1 VTWVPLTIW
10 ISIAAVGLSLASL
23 IFSRRDAQSKKSRDA
38 LESLGNRVQFL
49 EEENE
54 RLRNENLRLMHTLF
68 NCPTPDCPMLKPGG
82 VGAMERRRS
91 PRREV

>member
-1 VTWVPLTIW
+1 MPLTIW

-23 IFSRRDAQSKKSRDA
+23 IFSRRDAQSKKTRDE
-38 LESLGNRVQFL
+38 LDGLGKRVEFL

-54 RLRNENLRLMHTLF
+54 RLRNENIRLMHTLF
-68 NCPTPDCPMLKPGG
+68 NCPTPDCPMLKPG
-82 VGAMERRRS
+82 AMERRRS